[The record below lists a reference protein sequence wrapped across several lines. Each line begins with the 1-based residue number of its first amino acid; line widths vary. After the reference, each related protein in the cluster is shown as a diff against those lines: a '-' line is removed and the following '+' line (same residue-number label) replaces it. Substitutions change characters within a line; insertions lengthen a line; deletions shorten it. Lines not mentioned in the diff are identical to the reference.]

1 MIDPHKLWV
10 SLSIAAAQAH
20 CPYIS
25 DVKDLRCWTAVTG
38 IPIKDIG
45 SVARAYMV
53 VTGQDAVFDVRE
65 VERMTEKLLGM
76 LGEGADASQGQA
88 SQATGKKL
96 WSLVRRKSVKLSV

>member
-10 SLSIAAAQAH
+10 GLSIAAAQAH

-38 IPIKDIG
+38 IPIKDMG
-45 SVARAYMV
+45 SVAKAYMI
-53 VTGQDAVFDVRE
+53 VTGRDAVFEVGE

-76 LGEGADASQGQA
+76 LGENNADPSQG
-88 SQATGKKL
+88 QATGKKL
-96 WSLVRRKSVKLSV
+96 WSLVRRKSVKHSV

>member
-10 SLSIAAAQAH
+10 GLSIAAAQAH

-38 IPIKDIG
+38 IPIKDMG

-65 VERMTEKLLGM
+65 VEQMTEKLLGM
-76 LGEGADASQGQA
+76 LGESDADPR
-88 SQATGKKL
+88 KVKR
-96 WSLVRRKSVKLSV
+96 VKRRGRNCGLLLGESH

>member
-1 MIDPHKLWV
+1 M
-10 SLSIAAAQAH
+10 
-20 CPYIS
+20 
-25 DVKDLRCWTAVTG
+25 TG
-38 IPIKDIG
+38 IPIKDME

-53 VTGQDAVFDVRE
+53 VTGRDAVFDVRE

-76 LGEGADASQGQA
+76 LGENNADPSQGQA